1 MDKIRVL
8 FLAADPSDAS
18 RLRLGQELR
27 DIREKLQLSKYR
39 EKFILESRE
48 SVRPGDISQAIFDT
62 EPQIVHFSGHGTKTG
77 ELCFEDK
84 LGKTQPVNPD
94 SLAELFELVA
104 DQIRCVVLNA
114 CYSEMQAKAISKHIP
129 FVVGMNQA
137 IGDKAA
143 IDFSSGFYKALGANR
158 SFEEAYKFGR
168 TEIKL
173 QGVSG
178 DLTPVLF
185 SQESCKKTEP
195 LQINSATKYYIYLSE
210 TKISMLFP
218 QVENSLSLDDQ
229 EAKTEGAINA
239 PNIYSKLNKI
249 IHKLNGEKM
258 LGTLES
264 NLPYISDKL
273 RMKWASFGHYR
284 ENAPITFWGYET
296 EDLVF
301 ALAGSKHHLLGESKQ
316 SCEYGYTH
324 SCSLTEAITNWL
336 RGNFG
341 DPGDPLYEEDH
352 ISYQLGDYNLSEYDI
367 ANAIWL
373 AAGKRLKGQESDFE
387 FVAKVLHRSNWLGF
401 RNSKCKKIILATPLY
416 VSLGE

>member
-27 DIREKLQLSKYR
+27 DIRERLQLSKYR

-62 EPQIVHFSGHGTKTG
+62 EPQIVHFSGHGIKTG

-84 LGKTQPVNPD
+84 LGKTQPVKPEA
-94 SLAELFELVA
+94 LAELFELVA

-114 CYSEMQAKAISKHIP
+114 CYSEMQAKAISEHIP

-143 IDFSSGFYKALGANR
+143 MDFSSGFYKALGANR

-168 TEIKL
+168 AEIKL
-173 QGVSG
+173 QGVSD
-178 DLTPVLF
+178 DLIPVLF
-185 SQESCKKTEP
+185 SQESCEKSE
-195 LQINSATKYYIYLSE
+195 LLEIHFATKYYIYISE
-210 TKISMLFP
+210 TKIDMLFP
-218 QVENSLSLDDQ
+218 QVASSLSLDMCVAKK
-229 EAKTEGAINA
+229 EASTNA
-239 PNIYSKLNKI
+239 LSSYSKLNKI
-249 IHKLNGEKM
+249 IHKLGNEKM
-258 LGTLES
+258 VGTLEGK
-264 NLPYISDKL
+264 LPYVSSKL
-273 RMKWASFGHYR
+273 RMKWASFGFR
-284 ENAPITFWGYET
+284 ENSPITFWGYAT

-301 ALAGSKHHLLGESKQ
+301 ALAGSKHHLLGQ
-316 SCEYGYTH
+316 SNQGCEYGCASLH
-324 SCSLTEAITNWL
+324 SLTGAITNWL
-336 RGNFG
+336 LDKFG
-341 DPGDPLYEEDH
+341 EPFDEENYKD
-352 ISYQLGDYNLSEYDI
+352 QLSDRNLSEYDV

-373 AAGKRLKGQESDFE
+373 AATQMDGQESDFE
-387 FVAKVLHRSNWLGF
+387 FVAKVLHRSNWRGF

-416 VSLGE
+416 VSLEE